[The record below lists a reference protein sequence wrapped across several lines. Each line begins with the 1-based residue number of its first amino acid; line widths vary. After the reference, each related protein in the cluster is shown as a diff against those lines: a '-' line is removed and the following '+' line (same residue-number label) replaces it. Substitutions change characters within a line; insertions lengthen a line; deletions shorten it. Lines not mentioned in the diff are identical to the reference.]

1 MTKQEKEYLN
11 RILKGLKEMDNS
23 YSKEKLNISK
33 IPKPFR
39 YWPAEIETAVGLLEQ
54 FIK

>member
-11 RILKGLKEMDNS
+11 RILKGLKGMDHS
-23 YSKEKLNISK
+23 YNKEKLNIYK

-39 YWPAEIETAVGLLEQ
+39 YWPAEIETAVGLLEE
-54 FIK
+54 FLK